1 MHKIITIIEIP
12 LLVSLLVAGLSEEAS
27 AGGLFLA
34 PRAVRPLA
42 RGGAFVAGAD
52 DVNALSYNPAGIAEA
67 ENSLLFDMGLPIHSS
82 TYTRSVYETGGS
94 LAPVEGSGFGIP
106 SPSIGA
112 VHDLGLVEGLRF
124 GMGAFF
130 DYPMLQNWPSNLD
143 DGSPAPQ
150 RYAIENFKGSGFG
163 KLALGAAYSF
173 GDLLTVGAN
182 FQLLLGRFAAQM
194 TVSAC
199 DGVICTQPENTDYDA
214 TMQMVIGGF
223 AIPGAHVG
231 VIVKP
236 HSFLRIG
243 LAWETA
249 YHLDHTAEIAMRM
262 PTAPMFADATVFPE
276 TPTATVRMT
285 IPMQLRAGIE
295 LRPDPW
301 VRVELAFDWEK
312 WSDHDRIDLIPDG
325 VGMNDVLM
333 LGRYEMQAM
342 TINRSFHDTWS
353 VRAGAEYAP
362 PVADRP
368 LTLRAGI
375 AYEPS
380 AIPDETFTAMTVD
393 LDKLIIGAGVGYAL
407 GRYQVELM
415 YAYVWMRSR
424 TIIDNRSLQMNPAR
438 PAWARLT
445 PVGNGEY
452 SSRAHIVGAGISYR
466 FR

>member
-1 MHKIITIIEIP
+1 MRKIITTAF
-12 LLVSLLVAGLSEEAS
+12 LVFLAAGLSRETS

-52 DVNALSYNPAGIAEA
+52 DVNSLSYNPAGIAEA
-67 ENSLLFDMGLPIHSS
+67 DNSVLFDIGLPIHSS
-82 TYTRSVYETGGS
+82 TYTRSVHGNGGS
-94 LAPVEGSGFGIP
+94 LASVEGTGFGIP

-124 GMGAFF
+124 GLGAFF
-130 DYPMLQNWPSNLD
+130 DYPMLQNWPSNLG

-163 KLALGAAYSF
+163 KLALGAAYSI
-173 GDLLTVGAN
+173 GDLITVGAN
-182 FQLLLGRFAAQM
+182 FQLLMGRFAAQM

-214 TMQMVIGGF
+214 TMQMVINGF

-236 HSFLRIG
+236 FSFLRIG
-243 LAWETA
+243 LAWETG
-249 YHLDHTAEIAMRM
+249 YHLDNSADLSMRM
-262 PTAPMFADATVFPE
+262 PTAPMFSNATVFPE

-295 LRPDPW
+295 LRPSQW
-301 VRVELAFDWEK
+301 ARVELAFDWEK

-342 TINRSFHDTWS
+342 TIDRSFHDTWS
-353 VRAGAEYAP
+353 VRAGTEYAP
-362 PVADRP
+362 PIGSDRP

-380 AIPDETFTAMTVD
+380 AIPDETLTAMTVD
-393 LDKLIIGAGVGYAL
+393 LDKLIIGAGAGYAL
-407 GRYQVELM
+407 GRYQLELM

-424 TIIDNRSLQMNPAR
+424 TITGNQSLQMNPTR

-445 PVGNGEY
+445 AVGNGEY